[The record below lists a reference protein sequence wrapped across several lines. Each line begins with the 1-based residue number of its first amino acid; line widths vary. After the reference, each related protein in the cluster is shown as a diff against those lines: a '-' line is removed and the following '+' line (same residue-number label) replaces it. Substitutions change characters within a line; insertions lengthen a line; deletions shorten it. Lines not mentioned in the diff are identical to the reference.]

1 MFGRLS
7 KQPQEAP
14 SAPAGPLDRIGRRTS
29 GEARTET
36 AAAPA
41 DRAARLASAAAALS
55 EAVEPRLRAM
65 VKAGAPAG
73 EITRQAG
80 QLAQAHFRGNGVL
93 LAPLELRGYVA
104 DVLRPVLPATSF
116 SAPAATEAEAPE
128 PVAVPAEAH
137 RAVTTP
143 DLSERSAQ
151 ASRLAAARP
160 VEIAAKS
167 DAADRS
173 ASRLSRSKV
182 DQARRAVQPGVM
194 TRIDLA
200 AAVSLPRK
208 ELVRQLEG
216 LVAELLV
223 EHRLQLNR
231 PEQDDLVYQI
241 VNDMMGLGPLEPLLE
256 DEAIT
261 DIMINGPKQIYV
273 ERAGKLDLT
282 SVTFEDNAHLLN
294 ICNRIV
300 SRIGRRVDE
309 SSPICDARLLDG
321 SRVNIIIPP
330 LAIDGASVS
339 IRKFGKRQIGF
350 DQMVHQGNISAAMA
364 TVLRIAARC
373 RLNLVVSGGTG
384 SGKTT
389 LLNAL
394 SGMIDNGER
403 VVTIEDAAELRMQQP
418 HVVRLETRPANLEGN
433 GEVNMR
439 DLVKNALRMR
449 PDRIILGEV
458 RGPEAIDLLQAM
470 NTGHDGSMGTLH
482 CQPPARGPDAAREH
496 GDHGRGQPAA
506 QGDPQP
512 DRGLAADDR
521 ADQPHAR
528 RRAPHHAHHRGDG
541 HGRRGRHHPGPVH
554 LRVQGRDPRRQ
565 ACRRL
570 QELRPAPALPVA
582 RRLLRSRQGAD
593 GGDGMNGAGLDLGT
607 VTIVVAIGAG
617 LTFLALC
624 VVFGGFFAERRLRDR
639 LEDIETRAL
648 TGSRSLQMATLR
660 RVERQGRLP
669 TLDRLLWRWFPNASS
684 DPPEAG
690 RRRAPT

>member
-7 KQPQEAP
+7 KQPQDAP
-14 SAPAGPLDRIGRRTS
+14 SAPSGPLDRIGRRTS
-29 GEARTET
+29 GEGRAAT

-41 DRAARLASAAAALS
+41 DRAARVASAAAALS
-55 EAVEPRLRAM
+55 GVVEPRLRAM

-116 SAPAATEAEAPE
+116 TAPVTPEAEAPPE
-128 PVAVPAEAH
+128 PAIAAPAETH

-143 DLSERSAQ
+143 DLSERTAQ
-151 ASRLAAARP
+151 VGRLAAGKP
-160 VEIAAKS
+160 VEMAKA
-167 DAADRS
+167 DGADRS

-282 SVTFEDNAHLLN
+282 SITFEDNAHLLN

-350 DQMVHQGNISAAMA
+350 DQMVHQGNMSAAMA
-364 TVLRIAARC
+364 TVLRIASRC

-403 VVTIEDAAELRMQQP
+403 VVTIEDAAELRLQQP

-482 CQPPARGPDAAREH
+482 SNRPRE
-496 GDHGRGQPAA
+496 
-506 QGDPQP
+506 
-512 DRGLAADDR
+512 
-521 ADQPHAR
+521 
-528 RRAPHHAHHRGDG
+528 
-541 HGRRGRHHPGPVH
+541 
-554 LRVQGRDPRRQ
+554 
-565 ACRRL
+565 
-570 QELRPAPALPVA
+570 AL
-582 RRLLRSRQGAD
+582 
-593 GGDGMNGAGLDLGT
+593 T
-607 VTIVVAIGAG
+607 
-617 LTFLALC
+617 
-624 VVFGGFFAERRLRDR
+624 R
-639 LEDIETRAL
+639 LENMVTMGVASLPPKAIRSQIA
-648 TGSRSLQMATLR
+648 GSLQMIVQISRMRDGVRRITHITEVMGMEGEVVITQDLFTYEFKGETHDGKLAGAFKSSGLR
-660 RVERQGRLP
+660 PHFLP
-669 TLDRLLWRWFPNASS
+669 RAAYYGLDKVLM
-684 DPPEAG
+684 EAMG
-690 RRRAPT
+690 